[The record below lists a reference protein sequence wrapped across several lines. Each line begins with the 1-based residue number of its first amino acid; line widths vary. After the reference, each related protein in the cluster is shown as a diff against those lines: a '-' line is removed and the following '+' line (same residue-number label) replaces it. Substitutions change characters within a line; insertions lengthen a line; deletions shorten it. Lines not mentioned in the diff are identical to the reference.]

1 MSPRKVK
8 SFKLEEKIMHAV
20 PLLLK
25 PGLTR
30 ENLSGKELYLF
41 TSTDEFWKRNF
52 CERANKDIS
61 E

>member
-1 MSPRKVK
+1 MS
-8 SFKLEEKIMHAV
+8 FNLEEKIMHAV

-30 ENLSGKELYLF
+30 ENLSDKELYLF
-41 TSTDEFWKRNF
+41 TSTDEFWKQNF
-52 CERANKDIS
+52 CERGNKDIS